1 MQEHMEILK
10 KALLILKDRGVTY
23 GGPEESFTRA
33 ASIASLWL
41 NRPVTARD
49 AAIIMASIKMSR
61 IAVSPGHE
69 DSFVDLCN
77 YVAFAA
83 SFSGNG
89 KAPDKEPVMPQ
100 AATLS
105 SSS

>member
-10 KALLILKDRGVTY
+10 KALLILKDRGAIY
-23 GGPEESFTRA
+23 GGVEDHFTRA

-41 NRPVTARD
+41 DREISARD
-49 AAIIMASIKMSR
+49 VSMILASVKMAR
-61 IAVSPGHE
+61 IATTPNHE

-83 SFSGNG
+83 SFSGAAPADG
-89 KAPDKEPVMPQ
+89 KAPTMPPT
-100 AATLS
+100 ATLS
-105 SSS
+105 S

>member
-10 KALLILKDRGVTY
+10 KALLILKDRGVIY

-33 ASIASLWL
+33 AQIASLWL
-41 NRPVTARD
+41 DRPITARD
-49 AAIIMASIKMSR
+49 VAMIMASVKMSR
-61 IAVSPGHE
+61 IAVAPGHE

-83 SFSGNG
+83 SFSGDKAPADG
-89 KAPDKEPVMPQ
+89 KAPTMPPT
-100 AATLS
+100 ATLS
-105 SSS
+105 S